1 MTLWKHLRVDISNKA
16 CWLAS
21 MPGTHH
27 AEPQQFPAEI
37 FHVPPLEV
45 VQVVLEAGVG
55 VGVAVGKLVSVVL
68 PVKAKG
74 KGHDIVL
81 PVVWAAVVI
90 HVF

>member
-1 MTLWKHLRVDISNKA
+1 
-16 CWLAS
+16 

-27 AEPQQFPAEI
+27 AEPQQLPAEI

-68 PVKAKG
+68 PVEAEG
-74 KGHDIVL
+74 KGHDIVP

-90 HVF
+90 HVFGGDSLPENQKHAWVCMD